1 MKPIDYR
8 NETFAQ
14 VYARVE
20 GSRAEVLAAW
30 CAHGPCTTK
39 ELAERSGLSL
49 LSLRPRTT
57 ELYQAG
63 FVICMEELAPSASCL
78 PPSPSGEARYRAA
91 SPAEAASHFRRS
103 QIAAL
108 NPQAELALQT

>member
-14 VYARVE
+14 VQARLE
-20 GSRAEVLAAW
+20 GGRAAVLAAW
-30 CAHGPCTTK
+30 CEHGPCTTK

-63 FVICMEELAPSASCL
+63 FVICMDESWPSPSSL

-91 SPAEAASHFRRS
+91 SPAEAAAHFRQA

-108 NPQAELALQT
+108 NPQTELVLS